1 MSKTVKTTT
10 CWGCCQ
16 QLGKGISRG
25 SGPLVTSQILMLWYI
40 PESGASIRSKVWTF
54 TAGQRSH
61 FWMQM
66 QCNVNIR
73 YVRCSRC
80 QSNWPLIYHVLT
92 LLTKRSFAKR
102 ASWASGDT
110 GRWSFQDGWSSAW
123 RTSVP
128 GAGTAT
134 GPVAS
139 ARMRS
144 PGASAGAA
152 PATTPGT
159 KARAWRSPTS
169 PSAPP
174 SASTWTSRRAS
185 STSTSWR
192 RVRGQPRRSSCC
204 SRSRAP
210 SRGSWSQASG
220 WAHSPAA
227 WSERRMNREI
237 KRHCYVFI
245 VFDNEA
251 AGGQHVDTGLRFL
264 FFLPFWTFPESTAPL
279 QVYSLVYLLLYL
291 FFILILLFS
300 YGPIYEYECMWFV
313 SNSKM

>member
-1 MSKTVKTTT
+1 MET
-10 CWGCCQ
+10 C
-16 QLGKGISRG
+16 
-25 SGPLVTSQILMLWYI
+25 
-40 PESGASIRSKVWTF
+40 RS
-54 TAGQRSH
+54 
-61 FWMQM
+61 
-66 QCNVNIR
+66 
-73 YVRCSRC
+73 SRC
-80 QSNWPLIYHVLT
+80 HWNWPLDDVLT
-92 LLTKRSFAKR
+92 RLSKRSLAKR

-128 GAGTAT
+128 GGGTARVL
-134 GPVAS
+134 VAS
-139 ARMRS
+139 VRMRS

-159 KARAWRSPTS
+159 KARAWRSPTL
-169 PSAPP
+169 PNAPP

-192 RVRGQPRRSSCC
+192 RARGQPRRSSFC

-210 SRGSWSQASG
+210 SQRRWSQASG

-237 KRHCYVFI
+237 KQRCCVCI

-251 AGGQHVDTGLRFL
+251 AGGQHVDTGLRSPFPSILNFPWVDSPTPGL
-264 FFLPFWTFPESTAPL
+264 FPC
-279 QVYSLVYLLLYL
+279 V
-291 FFILILLFS
+291 FIVVFIFHFH
-300 YGPIYEYECMWFV
+300 IV
-313 SNSKM
+313 I